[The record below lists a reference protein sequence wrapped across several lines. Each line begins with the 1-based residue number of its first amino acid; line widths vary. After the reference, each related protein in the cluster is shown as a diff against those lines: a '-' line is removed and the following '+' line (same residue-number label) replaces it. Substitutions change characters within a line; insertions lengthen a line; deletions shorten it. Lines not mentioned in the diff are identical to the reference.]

1 MSATAEHETI
11 LVLDFGAQYVQLIV
25 RRVREQHVYSEM
37 RPAATPVEELV
48 AEQPKG
54 IILSGGP
61 SSVYAEG
68 APGLDPR
75 IFEAGIPI
83 LGICYGHQLM
93 AHLLGGEVAPGGQR
107 EYGHT
112 NVEVIDPDLLLKD
125 VASPCQTWMSHG
137 DLVQQAPPGFTNLA
151 TSKNAPV
158 AAMADTDRHLYGVQ
172 FHPEVQHTPCGPQIL
187 HNFLYRAC
195 GCTGSW
201 HPAAF
206 IKQTIAQLRQ
216 RIGDDRVLC
225 GISGG
230 VDSAV
235 VASLLDRAIGDQLTA
250 MFIDHG
256 LLRQNEAAQ
265 VIATLGPRLG
275 NRFVAVDASQQFLQR
290 LQGVTDPEQKRSII
304 GETFI
309 RTFEAQAEMLG
320 EFRYI
325 AHGTLYP
332 DVIESGGGS
341 TATIKTH
348 HNVGGLPED
357 MRWEN
362 LEPLRRL
369 FKDEVRE
376 IGTQLGLPEEIVNRQ
391 PFPGPGLA
399 VRIVGEVTAERLEI
413 VRAADAVFR
422 DELQTAGL
430 SRQIAQSFAVFADLH
445 SVGVMGD
452 ERTYAYPVILRAVTT
467 SDYMTADWARI
478 PDEVLASIAS
488 RIVNEVAGVNRVL
501 YDITSKPPATIEWE

>member
-68 APGLDPR
+68 APGLDPK

>member
-1 MSATAEHETI
+1 MSPIAEHDTV

-25 RRVREQHVYSEM
+25 RRVREQHVYSEI
-37 RPAATPVEELV
+37 RPADIPVEELV

-61 SSVYAEG
+61 SSVYTEDA
-68 APGLDPR
+68 PR
-75 IFEAGIPI
+75 IDPKIFELGIPI

-93 AHLLGGEVAPGGQR
+93 AHMLGGKVVPGRQR

-112 NVEVIDPDLLLKD
+112 SVEVIDPDLLLAG

-137 DLVQQAPPGFTNLA
+137 DLVQQVPPGFTNLA
-151 TSKNAPV
+151 TSQHTPV
-158 AAMADTDRHLYGVQ
+158 AAMADTTRHLYGVQ
-172 FHPEVQHTPCGPQIL
+172 FHPEVQHTLCGPQIL

-201 HPAAF
+201 RPAAF
-206 IKQTIAQLRQ
+206 IEQTVAQLRQ
-216 RIGDDRVLC
+216 RIGRDRVLC

-235 VASLLDRAIGDQLTA
+235 VATLLDRAVGDQLTA

-256 LLRQNEAAQ
+256 LLRQNEAEQ
-265 VIATLGPRLG
+265 VIATFGPRLG
-275 NRFVAVDASQQFLQR
+275 DRFVAIDASQQFLQR
-290 LQGVTDPEQKRSII
+290 LQGVTDPEHKRKII

-309 RTFEAQAEMLG
+309 RTFETEAAKLG

-332 DVIESGGGS
+332 DIIESGGGP

-348 HNVGGLPED
+348 HNVGGLPAD
-357 MRWEN
+357 MKWEN
-362 LEPLRRL
+362 LEPLRQL
-369 FKDEVRE
+369 FKDEVRQ
-376 IGTQLGLPEEIVNRQ
+376 IGTQLGLPDEIVNRQ

-399 VRIVGEVTAERLEI
+399 VRIVGEVTAKRLEI
-413 VRAADAVFR
+413 VRAADAIFH
-422 DELQTAGL
+422 DELQAAGL
-430 SRQIAQSFAVFADLH
+430 SDQIAQSFAVLADLQ

-467 SDYMTADWARI
+467 TDYMTADWVRI
-478 PDEVLASIAS
+478 PDDVLARIAS
-488 RIVNEVAGVNRVL
+488 RIVNEISGVNRVL